1 MVNEQLDAQMN
12 EIKQRIVL
20 SMNGVTSD
28 SMKEKGV
35 NYKINYGVSLPTL
48 REIAA
53 LYTPSVDLSNR
64 LWLLGWRET
73 LILSILL
80 QPVASVTA
88 EKVLER
94 VKATSEKEI
103 IDAMCLFLL
112 SKLSFRSQLPAIL
125 LAENDRNCNVAAF
138 MLSARIYQQ
147 LNATAVDLIIENG
160 IKMSESD
167 DYELYK
173 SIAICFGRLCR
184 INNQRAEQLKELADG
199 FLSAQIS
206 SQQVIATEVKQELD
220 FLIDL

>member
-35 NYKINYGVSLPTL
+35 NYKKNYGVSLPTL

-94 VKATSEKEI
+94 LKATSEKEI
-103 IDAMCLFLL
+103 IDTMCLFLL
-112 SKLSFRSQLPAIL
+112 SKLSFTSQLPAIL
-125 LAENDRNCNVAAF
+125 FAENNRNCNVAAF

-147 LNATAVDLIIENG
+147 LNATDVDLIIDNG

-206 SQQVIATEVKQELD
+206 SQVVIATEVKQELD